1 MFIFPSNHSQ
11 NINQLTALIAQLD
24 PLVPGYHVD
33 IMDGHYVPH
42 TMGSVELTHQIRNIT
57 QKQLWAHLMVHNP
70 ISWIKQLQLNP
81 GDIVSVHYET
91 ITKDYEGFIKIAE
104 HKQLVASLAINP
116 ETPIRKIIHLLP
128 LFNHILLM
136 SVNPGASG
144 QAFILGTFEKINELI
159 DWQKKNHASLNITV
173 DGGVNESNIKQL
185 KELNVTAVAVTNGLF
200 NNFDPIDNFNK
211 LKKLTE

>member
-1 MFIFPSNHSQ
+1 
-11 NINQLTALIAQLD
+11 
-24 PLVPGYHVD
+24 
-33 IMDGHYVPH
+33 
-42 TMGSVELTHQIRNIT
+42 
-57 QKQLWAHLMVHNP
+57 
-70 ISWIKQLQLNP
+70 
-81 GDIVSVHYET
+81 
-91 ITKDYEGFIKIAE
+91 
-104 HKQLVASLAINP
+104 
-116 ETPIRKIIHLLP
+116 
-128 LFNHILLM
+128 M